1 MGVKRKFWHIYLIN
15 QLCNYNKPEYLI
27 QENVII
33 LCVIACS
40 INNKKIIPMILTIKY
55 IYDMFSLNNKVMAR

>member
-1 MGVKRKFWHIYLIN
+1 MGGKRKFSHIYLIN

-33 LCVIACS
+33 ITRS
-40 INNKKIIPMILTIKY
+40 INNKKTILTILTIEY
-55 IYDMFSLNNKVMAR
+55 IYDIFSLNNKVMAR